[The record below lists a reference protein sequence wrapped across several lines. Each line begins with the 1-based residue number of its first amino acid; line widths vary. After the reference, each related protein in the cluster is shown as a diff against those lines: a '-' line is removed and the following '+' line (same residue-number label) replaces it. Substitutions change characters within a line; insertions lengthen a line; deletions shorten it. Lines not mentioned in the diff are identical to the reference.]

1 MKRTVVM
8 STSALVLALLVAC
21 AGRTPAAAVKN
32 FYRAVEEGDTDA
44 AIALVSPEVVGLIGE
59 NKIKA
64 GLQEQGLKIKQKGGI
79 SSIEIKD
86 EAIVGEVAK
95 ITAVLTYGG
104 GTAETE
110 NLKLKKMNGEW
121 KIEPE
126 K

>member
-1 MKRTVVM
+1 MIRTVVIT
-8 STSALVLALLVAC
+8 TSALVLALLMAC
-21 AGRTPAAAVKN
+21 AGRTPSAAVKN
-32 FYRAVEEGDTDA
+32 FYRAVEKGDTDA
-44 AIALVSPEVVGLIGE
+44 AIALVSPEVVGIIGV

-79 SSIEIKD
+79 SSIELKD

-95 ITAVLTYGG
+95 ITAVLTFGD
-104 GTAETE
+104 GTSDTE